1 MQGSVTDAR
10 VCETKKRKMQDDEGY
25 CVRVKETINAND
37 DDDADDELKKRKEF
51 TTPTRHREQAE

>member
-1 MQGSVTDAR
+1 MQEYAKP
-10 VCETKKRKMQDDEGY
+10 KKRKMQDDEGY